1 MGKRAIVLLSFGGPK
16 NEKEV
21 RRFLF
26 NLFFDKHII
35 HLPLILRLPVAI
47 LLSSLRLPEAKK
59 HYTLIKGSPIIDNVN
74 KQSKL
79 LRQRI
84 KDDVFMCMRYS
95 SPRAKEVVKKIK
107 EKDIKNVILFPLYP
121 HYSKTTVGSSVDD
134 FLHQIKKQ
142 KFNTNIRVVSHW
154 YKEKNFI
161 NIIKNLI
168 YKEWEK
174 MPDDLKAYSTIIF
187 SAHSLPQKIIKNGD
201 PYLQELKDCVNLI
214 MKNMPLDHILS
225 FQSKAT
231 PVKWLEPSTEK
242 VIKQSVNRGK
252 KAIIIVPISFV
263 SEHIETLFEI
273 DIMYKDLAYKQGV
286 KYFSRIKTD
295 FTCSEF
301 IDFMEEMI
309 ND

>member
-1 MGKRAIVLLSFGGPK
+1 MEKRAIVLLSFGGPK
-16 NEKEV
+16 NKKEI
-21 RRFLF
+21 RNFLF
-26 NLFFDKHII
+26 NLFLDRNII
-35 HLPLILRLPVAI
+35 SYPSILRLPAAI
-47 LLSSLRLPEAKK
+47 FLSSLRLREAKK
-59 HYTLIKGSPIIDNVN
+59 HYALIEGSPLIDNVE
-74 KQSKL
+74 KQANL

-95 SPRAKEVVKKIK
+95 GPRAKEVVEKIK
-107 EKDIKNVILFPLYP
+107 EKNIKNVILFPLYP
-121 HYSKTTVGSSVDD
+121 HHSKTTVGSSIDD

-142 KFNTNIRVVSHW
+142 NFNTNIRVISHW
-154 YKEKNFI
+154 YKEKKFI

-168 YKEWEK
+168 YEEWEK
-174 MPDDLKAYSTIIF
+174 IPDDLKGYSTIIF

-201 PYLQELKDCVNLI
+201 PYLQELKDCVHLI

-231 PVKWLEPSTEK
+231 PVKWLEPSTEE

-252 KAIIIVPISFV
+252 KAIIIVPVSFV

-273 DIMYKDLAYKQGV
+273 DIMYKDLACRQGV
-286 KYFSRIKTD
+286 EYFSRTTTD
-295 FTCSEF
+295 FTCLKF

>member
-1 MGKRAIVLLSFGGPK
+1 
-16 NEKEV
+16 
-21 RRFLF
+21 
-26 NLFFDKHII
+26 
-35 HLPLILRLPVAI
+35 
-47 LLSSLRLPEAKK
+47 
-59 HYTLIKGSPIIDNVN
+59 
-74 KQSKL
+74 
-79 LRQRI
+79 
-84 KDDVFMCMRYS
+84 MRYS
-95 SPRAKEVVKKIK
+95 SPRAREVIKEIK

-142 KFNTNIRVVSHW
+142 NFNTNIRVISHW

-168 YKEWEK
+168 YEEWEK
-174 MPDDLKAYSTIIF
+174 IPDDLKAYSTIIF

-214 MKNMPLDHILS
+214 MKNIPLDHILS

-231 PVKWLEPSTEK
+231 PVKWLKPSTEE

-273 DIMYKDLAYKQGV
+273 DIMYKDLTCEQGV
-286 KYFSRIKTD
+286 EYFSRTPTD
-295 FTCSEF
+295 FTGSEF
-301 IDFMEEMI
+301 IDFMEEII

>member
-16 NEKEV
+16 NEKET
-21 RRFLF
+21 RKFLF
-26 NLFFDKHII
+26 NLFFDRHII
-35 HLPLILRLPVAI
+35 HFPSILRLPAAI
-47 LLSSLRLPEAKK
+47 FLSSLRFSEAKK
-59 HYTLIKGSPIIDNVN
+59 HYALIGGSPLIDNVE
-74 KQSKL
+74 KQANL

-95 SPRAKEVVKKIK
+95 KPRAKEVVKKIK

-121 HYSKTTVGSSVDD
+121 HYSKTTVGSSIDD

-142 KFNTNIRVVSHW
+142 NFNTNIRVISHW

-168 YKEWEK
+168 YEEWEK
-174 MPDDLKAYSTIIF
+174 IPDDLKAYSIIIF

-214 MKNMPLDHILS
+214 MKNMPLDHVLS

-231 PVKWLEPSTEK
+231 PVKWLEPSTEE
-242 VIKQSVNRGK
+242 VIKQSVNIGK

-273 DIMYKDLAYKQGV
+273 DIMYRDLAWGQGV
-286 KYFSRIKTD
+286 KYFSRIPTD